1 MFSTQR
7 RASDNTYP
15 SVNLIV
21 AETCHDTCMSSNIG
35 LLLGWMLVTVTAVG
49 VTSAAVESVRANV
62 TDSPAPAFVLQ
73 NGEEIT
79 REDIVASPQPARATV
94 TSSTTIPDP
103 DLQTFEPPTTREP
116 TDSSVA
122 LVTDPSAADL
132 IPSASSAGPSGNLVR
147 TYIVFGG
154 SVTVS
159 ASSDNVT
166 LLGAVPNSGFSAT
179 EEQRRDPSKVLVEFE
194 SNSHKST
201 IEIRWSDGE
210 LKYAADE
217 QVQD

>member
-1 MFSTQR
+1 
-7 RASDNTYP
+7 
-15 SVNLIV
+15 
-21 AETCHDTCMSSNIG
+21 MSSNIG
-35 LLLGWMLVTVTAVG
+35 LLLGWMLVTVTAIG

-79 REDIVASPQPARATV
+79 REDIVSSPQSANQTV
-94 TSSTTIPDP
+94 SSSTTIADP
-103 DLQTFEPPTTREP
+103 SRETFDPPAAAAGDTTA
-116 TDSSVA
+116 V
-122 LVTDPSAADL
+122 VTDPSAADP
-132 IPSASSAGPSGNLVR
+132 IPSASAEGPTGNLLK
-147 TYIVFGG
+147 TYILFGG

-159 ASSDNVT
+159 ANADSVT

-179 EEQRRDPSKVLVEFE
+179 EERRSDPTKVVVEFE

-210 LKYAADE
+210 LKYSADE

>member
-1 MFSTQR
+1 
-7 RASDNTYP
+7 
-15 SVNLIV
+15 
-21 AETCHDTCMSSNIG
+21 MSSNIG
-35 LLLGWMLVTVTAVG
+35 LLLGWLLVTVTAVG

-73 NGEEIT
+73 NEQEIT
-79 REDIVASPQPARATV
+79 REDIVASPQSANQTV
-94 TSSTTIPDP
+94 ASSTTIPDP
-103 DLQTFEPPTTREP
+103 NLETFDPPAAPAGDATA
-116 TDSSVA
+116 V
-122 LVTDPSAADL
+122 VTDPSAADP
-132 IPSASSAGPSGNLVR
+132 IPSASAEGPTGNLLK
-147 TYIVFGG
+147 TYILFGG

-159 ASSDNVT
+159 ANADNVT

-179 EEQRRDPSKVLVEFE
+179 EEQRSDPTKVVVEFE

-210 LKYAADE
+210 LEYAADE

>member
-21 AETCHDTCMSSNIG
+21 AETCDDMCMSSNIG

-94 TSSTTIPDP
+94 ASSTTIPDP
-103 DLQTFEPPTTREP
+103 DLDTFDPPAAPADDATA
-116 TDSSVA
+116 V
-122 LVTDPSAADL
+122 VTDPSAADP
-132 IPSASSAGPSGNLVR
+132 IPSASAEGPTGNLLK
-147 TYIVFGG
+147 TYILFGG

-159 ASSDNVT
+159 ANADNVT

-179 EEQRRDPSKVLVEFE
+179 EEQRSDPSKVVVEFE

-210 LKYAADE
+210 LKYEADE